1 MIKNNGDII
10 PFLKQK
16 DYIMVNNCLGEG
28 SFGKTVLL
36 QDPYIDELFV
46 AKKYEPEFE
55 EIRESFY
62 KNFLDEIK
70 ILHKLNHRNIVRVYN
85 YYAYDNIFTGYI
97 LMEYIEGQNIQEYIS
112 EYIDFLAE
120 VSIDEVF
127 VQLIDGFKYIEQ
139 NGVLHRDI
147 REGNILIDKTGVVKI
162 IDFGIGKFFKKQEE
176 NTDSLFGQ
184 INRANSDTL
193 PQEYY
198 DGTYTSQTDMF
209 YLAELFNRLLKNAKY
224 SDDINFSYQNILD
237 KMMQKQPDQRYNS
250 FSEIQDAIGKH
261 DFSNMNI
268 SESDKTIYQSLSNL
282 IYDSLSAYTDERKFN
297 YDASIFISRME
308 KALKDNLFEDVIQRN
323 EDIIRCI
330 VLSNYRYS
338 NRINIPCRVVKSFL
352 DWFKGATQQSQK
364 LILNNLVSKLMSIRI
379 DQPDPDLPF

>member
-1 MIKNNGDII
+1 MIKNNGDIV

-16 DYIMVNNCLGEG
+16 DYIMVNNSLGGG

-55 EIRESFY
+55 SIKETFY

-97 LMEYIEGQNIQEYIS
+97 LMEYVEGQNIQEYIS
-112 EYIDFLAE
+112 EYIDIFAE

-127 VQLIDGFKYIEQ
+127 VQLIDGFNYIEQ
-139 NGVLHRDI
+139 NGILHRDI
-147 REGNILIDKTGVVKI
+147 REGNILIDKTGTVKI
-162 IDFGIGKFFKKQEE
+162 IDFGIGKFFEKQEE

-198 DGTYTSQTDMF
+198 DGTYTSKTDMF
-209 YLAELFNRLLKNAKY
+209 YLAELFNRLLKSAKY

-237 KMMQKQPDQRYNS
+237 KMMQKQPQKRYNN
-250 FSEIQDAIGKH
+250 FLEIREAIGKH
-261 DFSNMNI
+261 DFLSMNI

-282 IYDSLSAYTDERKFN
+282 IYDSLSAYIDERKFN
-297 YDASIFISRME
+297 YDTNAFISRME

-323 EDIIRCI
+323 EDIIKCV
-330 VLSNYRYS
+330 VLSDYRYN
-338 NRINIPCRVVKSFL
+338 NRVNIPCEVVKSFL
-352 DWFKGATQQSQK
+352 DWFKKVTQQSQK
-364 LILNNLVSKLMSIRI
+364 LILNNMISKFMSIRVE
-379 DQPDPDLPF
+379 QSDPDLPF